1 MTKSEFFS
9 QLFTCMFCVH
19 FKECAKPLQMELEA
33 EDGNFDF
40 EENSWE
46 EICKGLYK
54 GFVAPCMREKK

>member
-1 MTKSEFFS
+1 
-9 QLFTCMFCVH
+9 MFCVH

-33 EDGNFDF
+33 EEGSFEF
-40 EENSWE
+40 EEDSWE